1 MGARML
7 RSFLEQ
13 PLVKKAEMEE
23 RLDAVEAFCKDPLSR
38 DEIRE
43 YLNPVYDLERLLG
56 KVSYKTANPRDLI
69 AFRSS
74 MEMLPP
80 IKTVL
85 KNLPGAANQKIEEEI
100 DGLED
105 LCELIRDSIEEE
117 PTCAGP
123 ERMERPGSPILKT
136 RNGSAR
142 GSKT

>member
-1 MGARML
+1 ML

-23 RLDAVEAFCKDPLSR
+23 RLDAVEAFCRDPLSR

-85 KNLPGAANQKIEEEI
+85 RNLPGERQTGGSRRRSTGWRI
-100 DGLED
+100 
-105 LCELIRDSIEEE
+105 
-117 PTCAGP
+117 CAG
-123 ERMERPGSPILKT
+123 
-136 RNGSAR
+136 
-142 GSKT
+142 